1 MPLRYLLDENLRGGP
16 LWQAIQQ
23 HNAHGADLLDATRV
37 GDPAD
42 LPLGSSDSYIL
53 LWAERADCVL
63 VSSDKR
69 TIPGQLAAHLQAG
82 HHSPGVFLLRAASPV
97 SQVLDALVLAA
108 HAGDPLAY
116 RDRVQHIP

>member
-1 MPLRYLLDENLRGGP
+1 MPLRYLLDEHLRGGA

-23 HNAHGADLLDATRV
+23 HSARGLDPLDATRV

-42 LPLGSSDSYIL
+42 LPLGTSDPDIL
-53 LWAERADCVL
+53 LWAERNGCVL

-69 TIPGQLAAHLQAG
+69 TIPTHLADHLQAG
-82 HHSPGVFLLRAASPV
+82 HHSPGVFLLRTNCTVPRV
-97 SQVLDALVLAA
+97 VFALVLAA
-108 HAGDPLAY
+108 HAGDPLAF